1 MTNKLKIISSSNSNF
16 QFTYEM
22 SPRSYL
28 ILEAFTIYR
37 YLLGAMPS
45 MALVRKYVRCV
56 EHLRSGVPLKI
67 PNLFIAFPHMLYLV
81 DRANLDKKVFEGE
94 FFWRINSA
102 SFICESS
109 IYGSKIYLGADQ
121 KNDLIHSLC
130 GLFTAGL
137 FEIMARIS
145 CGLFS
150 WPFRL
155 FLALRK

>member
-1 MTNKLKIISSSNSNF
+1 
-16 QFTYEM
+16 
-22 SPRSYL
+22 
-28 ILEAFTIYR
+28 
-37 YLLGAMPS
+37 
-45 MALVRKYVRCV
+45 
-56 EHLRSGVPLKI
+56 LRSGVPLKI
-67 PNLFIAFPHMLYLV
+67 PNLFIAFPHLLFLV
-81 DRANLDKKVFEGE
+81 DRANLDQMLFEGE

-121 KNDLIHSLC
+121 KNDLIRSLY

-137 FEIMARIS
+137 FEIMARIG

-155 FLALRK
+155 FSALRK